1 METAAPFLAGILL
14 GTTIFGVDTF
24 VPLFVQGA
32 RGGTAG
38 AAGAVI
44 TPLVLMWALSAT
56 AAARQAAEHAD
67 AARVGEAL

>member
-1 METAAPFLAGILL
+1 MGGVLL

-38 AAGAVI
+38 AAGAVV
-44 TPLVLMWALSAT
+44 TPLVLFWALSAT
-56 AAARQAAEHAD
+56 AAARLIVRFGFRRT
-67 AARVGEAL
+67 ARAGARS